1 MGFVADFVTDVF
13 NNAAKAFSDFVAE
26 LERTVRNVVDE
37 VVRTVEHVVAFIA
50 DYWPYILIAVVSVV
64 VWYASPYLM
73 YAEIAVSEAG
83 VTGAAAASIYVE
95 SFYLYYAS
103 FLSAISWSTVLAV
116 HNIAYLMSADYRNM
130 INGLYQQIGQVSQAI
145 GLGAESL
152 YLFFQNARTLVID
165 ASTSLGQRY
174 DLASVSWLSSFS
186 GYLKTIKGD
195 MSIYAKNPGQLI
207 QDLAQYLE
215 KPAQDAKAE
224 GMQVVYGSIQ
234 AISGFVNDTLQTT
247 KKLEQDILRLT
258 ADLPESIRRYVKP
271 ITDKLDKDL
280 NDFVKLVY
288 LPAKSVIDGALKSF
302 GQEQDAQKE
311 RIHGI
316 TQRIARPGQ
325 YLLEVDAL
333 PDAERI
339 ADESAISQLAFRP
352 AISELSGFEE
362 IVFTNTQDSKL
373 EKETSLEERPVI
385 HLSPGKVSVPTVWEE
400 VKVETLD
407 SPFIREDL

>member
-1 MGFVADFVTDVF
+1 MGFVADFVGDVL

-37 VVRTVEHVVAFIA
+37 VVRTVQNIVAFIA

-64 VWYASPYLM
+64 VWYYSPYLM
-73 YAEIAVSEAG
+73 YAQIAVSEAG

-103 FLSAISWSTVLAV
+103 FLSAISWTTVLAV
-116 HNIAYLMSADYRNM
+116 HNIAYLLSKDYRDM

-234 AISGFVNDTLQTT
+234 AISGFVNDALQTT
-247 KKLEQDILRLT
+247 KKLEQDVLRLT

-288 LPAKSVIDGALKSF
+288 LPAKLALDGALKGF
-302 GQEQDAQKE
+302 GLEQDAQKE

-325 YLLEVDAL
+325 YLKEVDAL
-333 PDAERI
+333 PDEERS
-339 ADESAISQLAFRP
+339 ADENDIGEIAMRASFRELMSTEGIPEIPETAAQLEAEMNP
-352 AISELSGFEE
+352 PMEAAEM
-362 IVFTNTQDSKL
+362 
-373 EKETSLEERPVI
+373 
-385 HLSPGKVSVPTVWEE
+385 PGPGAVQVPTVWEE
-400 VKVETLD
+400 VKVETMA
-407 SPFIREDL
+407 SPFVREDL

>member
-1 MGFVADFVTDVF
+1 MGFVCGAVNDIFSMTADFFQNV
-13 NNAAKAFSDFVAE
+13 VAE

-37 VVRTVEHVVAFIA
+37 VVRTIQNVVSFVAT
-50 DYWPYILIAVVSVV
+50 YWPYILIAVVSVV
-64 VWYASPYLM
+64 AWYYSPYLM
-73 YAEIAVSEAG
+73 YAQIAVSEAG
-83 VTGAAAASIYVE
+83 VTGVAAASIYVE

-103 FLSAISWSTVLAV
+103 FLAAISWTTVLAV
-116 HNIAYLMSADYRNM
+116 HNIAYLLSKDYRNM
-130 INGLYQQIGQVSQAI
+130 INNLYQQIGQVSQAI

-174 DLASVSWLSSFS
+174 DLASISYLQSFS
-186 GYLKTIKGD
+186 NYLKTIKGD

-207 QDLAQYLE
+207 QDIAQYLE

-224 GMQVVYGSIQ
+224 AMQVVYGSIQ
-234 AISGFVNDTLQTT
+234 ALSGFVNDTLKTT
-247 KKLEQDILRLT
+247 KTLEQDLLRLT

-288 LPAKSVIDGALKSF
+288 LPAKGVMDGALKSF

-325 YLLEVDAL
+325 YLKEIDDL
-333 PDAERI
+333 PTGDRM
-339 ADESAISQLAFRP
+339 ADESAISEIAFRP
-352 AISELSGFEE
+352 AITELSGFEE
-362 IVFTNTQDSKL
+362 IVFANTQDSKL
-373 EKETSLEERPVI
+373 EEETALEERPVI
-385 HLSPGKVSVPTVWEE
+385 DLSPGKVSVPSVWEE
-400 VKVETLD
+400 VKVEPLE